1 MRSVAGVWC
10 RPALAMLSGRCQ
22 NGIDRC
28 HTDGSLRCRCQLFPK
43 GNGDLQQIFQA
54 SLTLAKPSGFL
65 VAADMGLSLLL
76 GPQVTA
82 EVVPL
87 RGLLSDAR
95 LLLAV
100 LLAHVCDRGMPSVFA
115 CMPPPMDA

>member
-1 MRSVAGVWC
+1 MS
-10 RPALAMLSGRCQ
+10 SGRCQ

-28 HTDGSLRCRCQLFPK
+28 HIDGSLRCRCQLFPNS
-43 GNGDLQQIFQA
+43 NGDPQQIFQA

-65 VAADMGLSLLL
+65 GAADMGLSLLL

-87 RGLLSDAR
+87 RRLLSADAR